1 MSSNNSI
8 WDQIDRSESYLV
20 SCMYEEAVSSSAT
33 ILKQLLLLLSHNNCN
48 KNEIETVEYN
58 DMLESAA
65 MVFVQSLNELGR
77 TSEILKEL
85 KMLFGSVGFVPVQ
98 VFLTGVCFQMQAD
111 PSDVRESLEEF
122 LGMWESVDEE
132 HYILSGS
139 EKNIGNTVGYG
150 NPIFLGIDK
159 YLEVVEV
166 YVVTLLAVLQ
176 RDVNFAIS
184 WVEKAAIPEQKR
196 QELLRR
202 LNSIYA
208 NKAASL
214 SQGNSLK
221 EEDGQGGIE
230 RVFDNTN
237 LQSIGN
243 NATKE
248 TIMKLS
254 KQRVPG
260 ISWFR
265 NITLR
270 FGNAQ
275 FVMSSRSV
283 LLGCLLL
290 LTYYFIRRK
299 RADLKRVLKR
309 QALNVKKAAT
319 DLWQLA
325 FSYQVNPLAAVQ
337 PLPSAPHGSGR

>member
-1 MSSNNSI
+1 MSSHNST

-20 SCMYEEAVSSSAT
+20 SCMYEEAVSSSSSV
-33 ILKQLLLLLSHNNCN
+33 LKQLLSSL
-48 KNEIETVEYN
+48 T
-58 DMLESAA
+58 A

-85 KMLFGSVGFVPVQ
+85 KLLFGSVCVVPVQ
-98 VFLTGVCFQMQAD
+98 VFLTGVCFEMQAD

-122 LGMWESVDEE
+122 LSMWESVDEE
-132 HYILSGS
+132 HYILANT
-139 EKNIGNTVGYG
+139 EKNIGNMVGHG
-150 NPIFLGIDK
+150 NPTLLGIDK

-176 RDVNFAIS
+176 RDVNCAVS
-184 WVEKAAIPEQKR
+184 WVEKAALPEQKR

-202 LNSIYA
+202 LNSMYA
-208 NKAASL
+208 NKAVSL

-221 EEDGQGGIE
+221 EEDAHAGIA

-237 LQSIGN
+237 LQSTCN
-243 NATKE
+243 NAAKE

-275 FVMSSRSV
+275 LVISSRSI

-290 LTYYFIRRK
+290 LTYYFMRRK
-299 RADLKRVLKR
+299 QADLKRVLKR

-337 PLPSAPHGSGR
+337 PISSASPGSGR